1 MRYEFP
7 EEVQELMVSKLGLGC
22 EADEEGM
29 FLWKN
34 IMEKVSLGSCN
45 LYNE

>member
-29 FLWKN
+29 F
-34 IMEKVSLGSCN
+34 
-45 LYNE
+45 